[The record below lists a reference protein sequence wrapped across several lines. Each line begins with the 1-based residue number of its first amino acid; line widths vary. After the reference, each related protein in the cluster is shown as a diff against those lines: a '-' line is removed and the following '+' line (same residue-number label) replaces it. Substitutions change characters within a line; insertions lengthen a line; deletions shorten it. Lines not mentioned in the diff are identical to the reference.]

1 MKRFNPLKAGLFHT
15 IILLLLTQPALAQD
29 APASMQEMWDAIQKQ
44 QGEIDA
50 LKKENSEL
58 KTRLPADQ
66 TAAQPTL
73 GTVEQEE
80 QMVPQSQKEFA
91 DTSSEKDEGAKEEGA
106 RFEIFG
112 FVQADA
118 IYDFNRV
125 DPDWNDST
133 RPSKIPV
140 ADPRQY
146 GADGES
152 IISIRQ
158 SRLGFRS
165 TTPTSMG
172 PINTW
177 LEWDLFANGSDEGET
192 ELNLRHFW
200 AELGSIGAGQT
211 WSNWMDIDIFP
222 NTIDYWGPPGM
233 IFIRKPQIRYTH
245 TLGDDGTLWSVALED
260 PSSDVDPGQLRDID
274 PALAAD
280 GQAKDSLFDVTGRF
294 RSEND
299 WGHWQAAGIMRRLE
313 YETRSDGTG
322 SNPNNNPSGNDWGW
336 GVNLTTVANVV
347 GRDNIKLGLV
357 YGEGIASYFNDGGS
371 SLAPDNN
378 EAKAVESLGV
388 SAFYDH
394 YWDENWSTAFGW
406 SMHEQDNTNQQQD
419 DAFKRGQLAQANLL
433 WSKEEFLTGFEAIWS
448 ERENNNGQ
456 SNTDFRVQYS
466 FKFNFA
472 HTLLD

>member
-1 MKRFNPLKAGLFHT
+1 MQRINSVKAGLLLT
-15 IILLLLTQPALAQD
+15 IILPAFATPVLAQD
-29 APASMQEMWDAIQKQ
+29 APVSMQEMWEAIQKQ
-44 QGEIDA
+44 QGEIDLLKQENA
-50 LKKENSEL
+50 QLKKRLTPEEPIAEL
-58 KTRLPADQ
+58 
-66 TAAQPTL
+66 TL
-73 GTVEQEE
+73 GSVEQEE
-80 QMVPQSQKEFA
+80 QMVPQSEKEFT
-91 DTSSEKDEGAKEEGA
+91 DTASQEEEGA
-106 RFEIFG
+106 RFEVFG
-112 FVQADA
+112 FIQTDA
-118 IYDFNRV
+118 IYDFDRV
-125 DPDWNDST
+125 DPDWNDGS

-140 ADPRQY
+140 ADKREF

-172 PINTW
+172 PINAW
-177 LEWDLFANGSDEGET
+177 MEWDLYGTGNDAGET

-200 AELGSIGAGQT
+200 AELGSFGAGQT

-245 TLGDDGTLWSVALED
+245 ALDDDGTLWSVALED
-260 PSSDVDPGQLRDID
+260 PSSDVDPGELRDLS
-274 PALAAD
+274 PGLAAN
-280 GQAKDSLFDVTGRF
+280 GQAKDSLFDVTSRF

-313 YETRSDGTG
+313 YETKSDGT
-322 SNPNNNPSGNDWGW
+322 PATANNNPSGNDWGW
-336 GVNLTTVANVV
+336 GINLTTAANAV
-347 GRDNIKLGLV
+347 GRDDLKLGLV

-371 SLAPDNN
+371 SLAPDSG
-378 EAKAVESLGV
+378 EAKAIQSLGI

-394 YWDENWSTAFGW
+394 YWNENWSSAFGW
-406 SMHEQDNTNQQQD
+406 SMHEQDNTNQQQG

-433 WSKEEFLTGFEAIWS
+433 WSQEEFLTGFEAIWS
-448 ERENNNGQ
+448 ERENNDGK
-456 SNTDFRVQYS
+456 SNTDFRVQYT